1 VIAIET
7 NSLFFSYNGRD
18 FVLKDI
24 NLKIAKGET
33 IAIMGENGAGKTT
46 LVKHF
51 NGLLKPTKGEVK
63 VLGKNTKNESVASL
77 SRHVGMIFQNPDHQL
92 FGETIEKEVEFAL
105 RNFGF
110 KEEIIERR
118 VKWALELMELS
129 EYRDKSPYT
138 LSVGERKRLTIASVL
153 AYDPDIVI
161 MDEPTAGQDAIQK
174 EKISEIISLLRHKGK
189 TVIIVT
195 HDVEFVVNRIDRVLL
210 MADGHIIAEG
220 DKRDV
225 LTNLELLEKVRLLPP
240 QIPHIAWLLKE
251 EGLLNEHR
259 VLYIDELIKVI
270 SSWKMS

>member
-1 VIAIET
+1 MIAIET

>member
-1 VIAIET
+1 MIAIET

-92 FGETIEKEVEFAL
+92 FGETVEKEVEFAL

-118 VKWALELMELS
+118 VKWALELMELN

-259 VLYIDELIKVI
+259 VLYIDELIKAI
-270 SSWKMS
+270 SGWKMS